1 MDESLTLWGI
11 LLTLTALGLWL
22 EHRYRWAARVGGSLI
37 ILLLAALCANLG
49 VIPQQSAVYDT
60 IYGPVTSLAI
70 VWLLLLVNLQDVRRL
85 GRSALLAF
93 GIAAVGTL
101 MGALLAS
108 LLFHSRF
115 GGDTPRLAGSLA
127 ASYIGG
133 SLNFVSVGR
142 ALNLTDLLFSAATTA
157 DNLLTAVWLGF
168 TLTLPS
174 VLARFYPQ
182 RSATDAL
189 ALSPLPTASAIAPLD
204 LAILLSLGMGVLVLA
219 TALHQF
225 WPVIPTVVWLT
236 TLSVAIAQFQW
247 VRYLR
252 GTGALG
258 MFSLNLFFTVIGAGT
273 HLPSLVPVGVEIV
286 LFAATIVFSHGVV
299 IFGLGYLFKLDVEL
313 LALASQAA
321 VGGPTTAAAQ
331 ASGRH
336 QPALLGVGI
345 TLGLLGYGVANYLGL
360 AMAQLLNWLE
370 LG

>member
-1 MDESLTLWGI
+1 MDETLTLWGI

-22 EHRYRWAARVGGSLI
+22 EHRYRWAARVGASLI

-49 VIPQQSAVYDT
+49 IIPQEAAVYEI

-70 VWLLLLVNLQDVRRL
+70 VWLLLLVNLQDVHRL
-85 GRSALLAF
+85 TRSALLAF

-101 MGALLAS
+101 LGALLAS
-108 LLFHSRF
+108 VIFHDRF

-142 ALNLTDLLFSAATTA
+142 ALHLTDLLFSAATTA
-157 DNLLTAVWLGF
+157 DNVLTAIWLGL
-168 TLTLPS
+168 TLTVPS
-174 VLARFYPQ
+174 FLARFYPQ
-182 RSATDAL
+182 PSAPKTFTL
-189 ALSPLPTASAIAPLD
+189 ASIPTTSAIAPLD

-236 TLSVAIAQFQW
+236 TLSVAIAQFRW

-258 MFSLNLFFTVIGAGT
+258 IFSLHLFFSVIGAGT
-273 HLPSLVPVGVEIV
+273 YLPALVPVGGEIV
-286 LFAATIVFSHGVV
+286 LFAATIVFSHGLVT
-299 IFGLGYLFKLDVEL
+299 FGLGYLFKLDVEL

-321 VGGPTTAAAQ
+321 VGGPTTAVAQ

-336 QPALLGVGI
+336 QPALLGIGI

-360 AMAQLLNWLE
+360 AMAQLVSWLK

>member
-142 ALNLTDLLFSAATTA
+142 ALNLTDLLFTAATTA

-174 VLARFYPQ
+174 VLARFYPP

-189 ALSPLPTASAIAPLD
+189 ALSPLPTASSLSAPATKTTVVSERRKPAMNCLW
-204 LAILLSLGMGVLVLA
+204 IA
-219 TALHQF
+219 TAYCGIGFGWWCDPPKPPAMCWRLCAMSWVMPSVF
-225 WPVIPTVVWLT
+225 GGIVPCPRM
-236 TLSVAIAQFQW
+236 LSI
-247 VRYLR
+247 
-252 GTGALG
+252 
-258 MFSLNLFFTVIGAGT
+258 
-273 HLPSLVPVGVEIV
+273 LP
-286 LFAATIVFSHGVV
+286 
-299 IFGLGYLFKLDVEL
+299 K
-313 LALASQAA
+313 
-321 VGGPTTAAAQ
+321 
-331 ASGRH
+331 
-336 QPALLGVGI
+336 
-345 TLGLLGYGVANYLGL
+345 
-360 AMAQLLNWLE
+360 
-370 LG
+370 